1 MGCDRD
7 IMNEPL
13 KLQLSSHYYL
23 YILIA
28 LFPILS
34 LYELMPPLISLG
46 YGVLLCIVAITIIKN
61 RLSSKINFS
70 LLITMSSLIIINLIV
85 GVAWY
90 TNIANTINNTAAM
103 MVFSFLAIFMCTIS
117 YLDKEALYKACKLV
131 GTFATIFLFYQFIAY
146 YLFDQVIYGSL
157 PFLASNSEIGFRS
170 IEWGRPTS
178 FFYEPAHYVIYIA
191 PVYVMSM
198 IKKEYRFSLLFM
210 LGLLLSTS
218 STGLIMALFMP
229 VFIFMTGTRTAL
241 LRNISL
247 VVLGL
252 IVLIFLSDN
261 FYDMLFTKITPEGLM
276 KDIRVFG
283 SLEYFKYLRDQEWL
297 FGVGFNRLSE
307 FVMHHSYSVVK
318 NYANAYF
325 FAFLSFGVVGGL
337 IWVGYNFSL
346 YFGIAPGYKS
356 MLVLLVLISMSDQ
369 ILFGKNLLYLLIWV
383 YAVSSPTLEFNEND
397 RSHTFC
403 RIEKV

>member
-1 MGCDRD
+1 
-7 IMNEPL
+7 MNEPV
-13 KLQLSSHYYL
+13 KFQLSSHYYL

-34 LYELMPPLISLG
+34 LYELLPPLISLG
-46 YGVLLCIVAITIIKN
+46 YGVLLYIVAITIIRN
-61 RLSSKINFS
+61 RLSSKINFH
-70 LLITMSSLIIINLIV
+70 LLITMSSLLVINLIV
-85 GVAWY
+85 GIAWY
-90 TNIANTINNTAAM
+90 TNIANTINNTAGM
-103 MVFSFLAIFMCTIS
+103 MVFSLLAIFMCTID

-146 YLFDQVIYGSL
+146 YLLGQVVYGSL
-157 PFLASNSEIGFRS
+157 PLLTINSEIGFRS

-218 STGLIMALFMP
+218 STGLIMALFLP
-229 VFIFMTGTRTAL
+229 VFIFMTGTQKAL

-252 IVLIFLSDN
+252 IVLIFISDN
-261 FYDMLFTKITPEGLM
+261 FYDMLFTKISPEGLM

-283 SLEYFKYLRDQEWL
+283 SLEYFKYLKEQEWL

-307 FVMHHSYSVVK
+307 FMMHQSYSAVK
-318 NYANAYF
+318 NYANAYL

-337 IWVGYNFSL
+337 IWIGYNLSL
-346 YFGIAPGYKS
+346 YFRIAPGCKI
-356 MLVLLVLISMSDQ
+356 MFVILVLISMSDQ
-369 ILFGKNLLYLLIWV
+369 ILFGRNLLYLLIWV
-383 YAVSSPTLEFNEND
+383 YAVSSHTLDSTEPLIQETSLNLDSRTE
-397 RSHTFC
+397 TG
-403 RIEKV
+403 